1 MGLSQQMIQK
11 IHCELV
17 GKAIEELHYEEVLS
31 PAFVEG
37 QDVYELKVCDDIS
50 YYFSGRIGA
59 WGNVLV
65 DANTLKKVTKNESTD
80 ISFTQFFLDVRDLIH
95 IDDETL
101 ARYLEEANQTLY
113 SEIIYSQK
121 IEKLSFEAISKYSFS
136 DIDRLLKGH
145 TKIIMNKGRIGWGE
159 SDILQYAPESGGQ
172 FQLRWIAVHKSIC
185 ITGFSEG
192 FDQLDLVERSIRDRF
207 LSLTST
213 TEFCLVPVHPWQWD
227 HYIRIQFIEQIQNK
241 LIIDLGVGEDYYKS
255 QSSLRTLSPVNYSQY
270 DTKVSLSILN
280 TSCVR
285 GIPAKYIQNGHIISD
300 EVKQLISKDDFL
312 ALNCQSLSEVGAV
325 KVCHRPFEQ
334 IAKCSYRY
342 HELLGAVWR
351 EAVDSKLADGEK
363 ALPTAALLIE
373 NSHGILIKELIN
385 KSGLGVQKWL
395 MKYFD
400 AVVLPLYHLQVK
412 YGVGLVAHGQNTILV
427 HENGFPKR
435 LIIKDF
441 HGDLRMS
448 ESSPLGMTEL
458 GKILDVLP
466 DKYLIHDLYTGHF
479 VTLLRYISRKLED
492 YHLVKEVEFYTILG
506 ESIHRY
512 HREFGRPSDGD
523 VNLLNQSREKVLV
536 NKVRFVYGY
545 SETQERLKPLL
556 GKNLDNPLSWG
567 EYSG

>member
-1 MGLSQQMIQK
+1 MSLSQQMVQK

-17 GKAIEELHYEEVLS
+17 SKAIEELHYEEVLQ
-31 PAFVEG
+31 PALINE
-37 QDVYELKVCDDIS
+37 QDHYELKVREDMS
-50 YYFSGRIGA
+50 YFFSGHIGA

-65 DANTLKKVTKNESTD
+65 KANTLKKNAKGKN
-80 ISFTQFFLDVRDLIH
+80 INVSFTQFFLDVRELIH

-113 SEIIYSQK
+113 SEILYFQK
-121 IEKLSFEAISKYSFS
+121 IEKLSFEEISKYCFS
-136 DIDRLLKGH
+136 DVDRLLKGH

-159 SDILQYAPESGGQ
+159 SDILQFAPESGGQ
-172 FQLRWIAVHKSIC
+172 FHLRWIAVHKSIC
-185 ITGFSEG
+185 TIGFNEE
-192 FDQLDLVERSIRDRF
+192 FDHLVLVEKTIRDRF
-207 LSLTST
+207 LSLLDINDY
-213 TEFCLVPVHPWQWD
+213 CLVPVHPWQWD

-241 LIIDLGVGEDYYKS
+241 LIIDLGVGEDNYKS
-255 QSSLRTLSPVNYSQY
+255 QSSLRTLSPTNCAKY

-300 EVKQLISKDDFL
+300 EIKQLISKDDFL
-312 ALNCQSLSEVGAV
+312 ALNCQSLSEVGAI

-334 IAKCSYRY
+334 IAKSSYRF

-351 EAVDSKLADGEK
+351 ETVDSKLADGEK

-373 NSHGILIKELIN
+373 NSHGILIKELIK
-385 KSGLGVQKWL
+385 KSGLDVEIWL
-395 MKYFD
+395 AIYFNV
-400 AVVLPLYHLQVK
+400 VVLPLYHLQVK

-427 HENGFPKR
+427 HEDGLPKR

-441 HGDLRMS
+441 HGDLRLS
-448 ESSPLGMTEL
+448 ESSPLAITEL
-458 GKILDVLP
+458 GKILDILP

-492 YHLVKEVEFYTILG
+492 YQLVTEVEFYNILG
-506 ESIHRY
+506 KSVHQY
-512 HREFGRPSDGD
+512 HLDFGRPLIGD
-523 VNLLNQSREKVLV
+523 VNLLNESREKVLV

-545 SETQERLKPLL
+545 SETQERLRPLL
-556 GKNLDNPLSWG
+556 GENLDNPLSWG